1 MLPIQYIWI
10 PLLIAAL
17 DWITVGLR
25 LSWLGY
31 LTKPGVML
39 ALLVWLWIASG
50 FCGPMLLV
58 GLALIFSLFGDIFLM
73 LSAKRFIPAIIAFSL
88 AHLAYIIVFNNIL
101 PPINL
106 PSIIIVV
113 FTAITAFQI
122 AHRTTIGLRA
132 NQRKKMVP
140 FIWVYSTLIAVML
153 LSALMTLVRPEWE
166 NIPALWVSA
175 GALLFFLSDSLLAFD
190 NFVSPI
196 AYGQLKVRVSY
207 HLGQIAIV
215 IGLAYQFLS

>member
-1 MLPIQYIWI
+1 MLPIHYIWI
-10 PLLIAAL
+10 PLLVAAL
-17 DWITVGLR
+17 DWITLGLQWR
-25 LSWLGY
+25 WLGY

-39 ALLVWLWIASG
+39 ALFAWLWIASC

-58 GLALIFSLFGDIFLM
+58 GLALIFSLFGDVFLM
-73 LSAKRFIPAIIAFSL
+73 LPAKRFVPAIFAFSL
-88 AHLAYIIVFNNIL
+88 AHLAYIIVFNDTL

-106 PSIIIVV
+106 PSIILVI

-122 AHRTTIGLRA
+122 VNRVTIGLRA
-132 NQRKKMVP
+132 NQRQDMIP
-140 FIWVYSTLIAVML
+140 FIWTYSTLIAVML
-153 LSALMTLVRPEWE
+153 LSALMTLIRPEWE

-175 GALLFFLSDSLLAFD
+175 GALLFFLSDSLLAFE
-190 NFVSPI
+190 NFVSPM

-215 IGLAYQFLS
+215 IGLAYQFLI